1 MVDLRFLRG
10 EPHPGLRAD
19 LGAYVGYVERVD
31 RPLVRREV
39 AGGRCVLI
47 VGWGAPIDIADPRGP
62 SHGVRGVASFTGG
75 LSDSYV
81 DTYNAGVGQ
90 GIQLMLDPLVAGRLL
105 GLPLGELAN
114 RVVALDDLGARD
126 LKELPERLAAAASW
140 PARFALLDDVF
151 GRRLDQ
157 APPTD
162 PRLARIWDRLEATHG
177 RIPIER
183 LAAEVG
189 WSRRHLATVT
199 NREFG
204 LAPKALARVLR
215 FGRAYAMRERAA
227 TQGWAA
233 VAAECGYY
241 DQAHLIRDFHAFA
254 GTTPSASVSSNPG

>member
-1 MVDLRFLRG
+1 MVDLRFVSG
-10 EPHPGLRAD
+10 QPHPGLRAD
-19 LGAYVGYVERVD
+19 LGEYVGYVERID
-31 RPLVRREV
+31 RPLLRREV

-47 VGWGAPIDIADPRGP
+47 VGWGAPLDITDPRRP
-62 SHGVRGVASFTGG
+62 SHGVHGVASFTGG

-81 DTYNAGVGQ
+81 DTYNTGVGQ

-126 LKELPERLAAAASW
+126 FKELPERLATAASW
-140 PARFALLDDVF
+140 QARFALLDDVF
-151 GRRLDQ
+151 GRRLAD

-162 PRLARIWDRLEATHG
+162 PRLARIWGRLEATHG

-199 NREFG
+199 NRELG
-204 LAPKALARVLR
+204 LPPKALARVLR
-215 FGRAYAMRERAA
+215 FGRAYGMRQRAA
-227 TQGWAA
+227 TEGWAA